1 MATEP
6 ETVLEVAWIYL
17 MKSKISMKLELNAE
31 RKKFPS
37 YSCCFSNEWYF
48 KGTLTY
54 LVVKTRIYSI

>member
-31 RKKFPS
+31 RKKIPLLLLLFLKWMI
-37 YSCCFSNEWYF
+37 F
-48 KGTLTY
+48 
-54 LVVKTRIYSI
+54 